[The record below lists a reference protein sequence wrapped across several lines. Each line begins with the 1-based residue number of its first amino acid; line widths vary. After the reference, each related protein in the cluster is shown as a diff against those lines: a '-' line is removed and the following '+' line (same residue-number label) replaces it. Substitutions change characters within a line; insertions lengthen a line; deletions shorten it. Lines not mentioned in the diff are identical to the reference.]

1 MRKQLY
7 LITTT
12 LLLLFIVVPM
22 RAYAQRNT
30 AKIEQQRKYVDD
42 LKKEINAT
50 GIRAKE
56 ISNQKGFTYKQV
68 EELNVQINLRSTMI
82 DEIEREIAL
91 IREDSLAISE
101 SIAVLEADFNSS
113 RRMYGEMV
121 KHAYRMSRR
130 NIFATYIFSST
141 SIEEFSRRMTYVE
154 RFADRYRKVAYTARH
169 QQAELAAVRE
179 NLEMRRLELDS
190 VRESL
195 NSEKANLRNDQ
206 QRVQKEYNELSFLE
220 KSVLEEKKRKQA
232 EYEKADAQL
241 KKILAENTE
250 GSSFSANTR
259 GLKLPIEGGKIRP
272 LQKNMAEISGPRDAD
287 VRCVEAGTVGEVT
300 ASTGGHYI
308 IKIAHGKEFYTV
320 YTHVTNV
327 CVKVGQKVKENQK
340 IGTAGTFI
348 DYDRTTRAFI
358 QFMVYNHSTGKME
371 EVMKFF
377 SPK

>member
-1 MRKQLY
+1 
-7 LITTT
+7 
-12 LLLLFIVVPM
+12 
-22 RAYAQRNT
+22 
-30 AKIEQQRKYVDD
+30 
-42 LKKEINAT
+42 
-50 GIRAKE
+50 
-56 ISNQKGFTYKQV
+56 
-68 EELNVQINLRSTMI
+68 
-82 DEIEREIAL
+82 
-91 IREDSLAISE
+91 
-101 SIAVLEADFNSS
+101 
-113 RRMYGEMV
+113 
-121 KHAYRMSRR
+121 
-130 NIFATYIFSST
+130 
-141 SIEEFSRRMTYVE
+141 MTYVE

-195 NSEKANLRNDQ
+195 NSEKANLRHDQ